1 MDSPGGSGDI
11 GRGRGIGLV
20 VSRGRGL
27 SPLPRFPGLVEHT
40 ATMQPFTSTPIQDS
54 TSRQTHSTDDNTP
67 HSVSSE
73 PASTLGNRVI
83 SVDILAEIVERVGQS
98 IGESIVACLGA
109 TKVMDDSPGP
119 QFNSRVGE
127 VSSMGLVLKS
137 DVKAPG
143 FFRGDGSE
151 KCTVQEW
158 EELMMVY
165 MRKKGFSAQEQSEE
179 VMSKIMGRARDVVRV
194 GLRSDSK
201 IDLSQGPGPV
211 FDILKQHFS
220 DVVYSDMPLA
230 DFYSTLPLTGERP
243 FDYWIRLN
251 RAIDVAEDCVRRQG
265 KKLEDPAR
273 EVTAMFIRHCPD
285 PGLCLIFKCKPLH
298 QWTAGEVHERLEEH
312 QRESRAKHL
321 SCSPVTIPTLK
332 QEVSSPVVSSK
343 VKPVPVI
350 KPEPVIEQTPAPVV
364 VPSHN
369 PSEPFAQVIA
379 LLERVL
385 EQRPQQTAS
394 SPGFRPQQRF
404 RRRLNPSLPCSVCGE
419 ASHSTIQH
427 CRDDHLCFLCHAP
440 GHTRAL
446 CPQASAQEQVL
457 PMSGLAPQGLTNLQ
471 GK

>member
-1 MDSPGGSGDI
+1 MMDSLGDI
-11 GRGRGIGLV
+11 GRGRGVGWIVG
-20 VSRGRGL
+20 RGRGL
-27 SPLPRFPGLVEHT
+27 SPLPRFPRLADH
-40 ATMQPFTSTPIQDS
+40 AAPMQPFISTPIQDS
-54 TSRQTHSTDDNTP
+54 TSRQTHSADENTS
-67 HSVSSE
+67 HAVSSE
-73 PASTLGNRVI
+73 PASPLGNREV
-83 SVDILAEIVERVGQS
+83 SVDILADIVERVGQS

-109 TKVMDDSPGP
+109 TKVMDGTLGP
-119 QFNSRVGE
+119 QLNSRAGE

-158 EELMMVY
+158 EELMVVY

-230 DFYSTLPLTGERP
+230 DSTLPLTGEKP

-273 EVTAMFIRHCPD
+273 EVTVMFIRHCPD

-312 QRESRAKHL
+312 QRESRAKQL
-321 SCSPVTIPTLK
+321 SCSPVTISTLK
-332 QEVSSPVVSSK
+332 QVVSPPVVSSK
-343 VKPVPVI
+343 VKPVSVTQ
-350 KPEPVIEQTPAPVV
+350 PEPAIEQQPAPVV
-364 VPSHN
+364 APSHN

-379 LLERVL
+379 LLEQVL
-385 EQRPQQTAS
+385 EQRPQQMVS
-394 SPGFRPQQRF
+394 GPGSCPQQRF

-419 ASHSTIQH
+419 AGHSTMQH
-427 CRDDHLCFLCHAP
+427 CREEQLCFLCHAP

-446 CPQASAQEQVL
+446 CTQASAQEQVL
-457 PMSGLAPQGLTNLQ
+457 PPSGLAPQGPTNMQ